1 MKESNSNS
9 NTKTAVKLLVGVLG
23 VLIFMVSYFLLL
35 PNLQAQTETLEK
47 ENEILKEQ
55 QKTVNDLAVNEET
68 YAQQAELFEQEI
80 AEIIE
85 KYPVC
90 VLEEDAILFGRR
102 LEKNTKVSI
111 SMVGMNPANLLYSL
125 KEQVAPPAETT
136 ETENSAK
143 GGVDLGILDE
153 STIVC
158 PDYNLYCVA
167 ASYDFASDYKHMKSA
182 FAEILSHS
190 DKRNVPELALTRDD
204 KTGMLIGTL
213 TVNLYYMT
221 NTGKIYEKPDP
232 GEVIKGSNNPFGT
245 LELPDRGDL
254 PARQQDAPDEQGDSQ
269 GE

>member
-1 MKESNSNS
+1 MEKSNSNS
-9 NTKTAVKLLVGVLG
+9 NAKSAVKLLIGFLG
-23 VLIFMVSYFLLL
+23 VLVFMVSYFLLL

-55 QKTVNDLAVNEET
+55 QKTVNDLLINEET
-68 YAQQAELFEQEI
+68 YAQQAKLFEQEI
-80 AEIIE
+80 ADIIE

-90 VLEEDAILFGRR
+90 VLEEDAILFGRE
-102 LEKNTKVSI
+102 LEKDTKVAI

-125 KEQVAPPAETT
+125 KEQVAPPAEAA
-136 ETENSAK
+136 ETQNPAQ

-167 ASYDFASDYKHMKSA
+167 ASYDFASDYKNMKSA
-182 FAEILSHS
+182 FAEILAHS

-204 KTGMLIGTL
+204 KTGMLIGSL

-221 NTGKIYEKPDP
+221 NTGKIYSKPDP
-232 GEVIKGSNNPFGT
+232 GVVIKGSKNPFGT
-245 LELPDRGDL
+245 LDQPDQGDLPDR
-254 PARQQDAPDEQGDSQ
+254 RQDNQEDSE
-269 GE
+269 GT